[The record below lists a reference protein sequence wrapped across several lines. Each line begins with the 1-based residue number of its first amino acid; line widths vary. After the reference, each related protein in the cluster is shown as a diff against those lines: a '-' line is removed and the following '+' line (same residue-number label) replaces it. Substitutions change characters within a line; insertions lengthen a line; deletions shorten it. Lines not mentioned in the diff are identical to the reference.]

1 MSTNKVFIHGY
12 IGGEI
17 KSKDVNGR
25 TMAYFSVATTETWKD
40 QEGNKKER
48 TDWHNIIA
56 WGPKADLA
64 MKHLGKGREII
75 IVGKIKYNEY
85 EDAESHKKHR
95 YTAIEVSDFDFCG
108 KSGNSGAPHEPPID
122 EAPGGSDNNGGSSN
136 DSFDDDQTPF

>member
-17 KSKDVNGR
+17 KSKDVNGK
-25 TMAYFSVATTETWKD
+25 TMAYFSVATSESWKD
-40 QEGNKKER
+40 KDGNKKER

-64 MKHLGKGREII
+64 MKHLGKGREIV

-85 EDAESHKKHR
+85 EDKDSHNKHR
-95 YTAIEVSDFDFCG
+95 YTGIEVIDFDFCG
-108 KSGNSGAPHEPPID
+108 KSGGSGSPHEPPMD
-122 EAPGGSDNNGGSSN
+122 ESDNHGGSDNNGGS
-136 DSFDDDQTPF
+136 DSFEDEIPF